1 MTHDIRVLIS
11 ASPSSARESLL
22 TLLGQM
28 EDLLVIELCESH
40 TNALQRF
47 MEVRPTLTIAIED
60 DRGGEAL
67 QLGQN
72 LLKLEETVPFLLI
85 SSSAKIQSS
94 LNFQEGWPF
103 EVMALPLEAETL
115 HAEIQKLTASR
126 QRATMFEA
134 ETIKSE
140 NADVPRSPVQTVAL
154 AGATGEVGCS
164 SVAVN
169 LATTLAKLTAKEVVL
184 ADFEIMFGTLDTRL
198 DLRPEKTLIDVVQSV
213 DRLDSTLLKRMLTRH
228 ESGLY
233 VLPRPT
239 DLQDGAKIDPES
251 LVHTVD
257 LLKASFAAV
266 LLDLSKNLQNSD
278 FVGFDAANV
287 ILVVMQLEP
296 ISIRNT
302 AKLIQCLHDFGD
314 YAQRIQVVANRVGSL
329 RGSVPL
335 HEAEATLG
343 QPILWQIPNESK
355 VFNLARI
362 RGCPINMVSRKNN
375 AQHVFN
381 DLASTLFPHL
391 MNAPKPPRK
400 SFRDRFRR
408 EE

>member
-1 MTHDIRVLIS
+1 MTHAIRVLIA

-22 TLLGQM
+22 TLLDQM
-28 EDLLVIELCESH
+28 EDLQVIELCESH
-40 TNALQRF
+40 TTALQRF
-47 MEVRPTLTIAIED
+47 VEVRPTLTIAIED
-60 DRGGEAL
+60 DRRGEAL
-67 QLGQN
+67 QLAQTLRN
-72 LLKLEETVPFLLI
+72 LERSAPFLLI
-85 SSSAKIQSS
+85 TSSAEIQSTLIS
-94 LNFQEGWPF
+94 REEWPF
-103 EVMALPLEAETL
+103 EVMALPLERESLQAG
-115 HAEIQKLTASR
+115 IQKLTASR
-126 QRATMFEA
+126 RQATMLEA
-134 ETIKSE
+134 ETIQSD
-140 NADVPRSPVQTVAL
+140 NAAVPLSQIQTVAL

-169 LATTLAKLTAKEVVL
+169 LATTLAKLTAQEVVL
-184 ADFEIMFGTLDTRL
+184 ADFEIMFGTVDTLL
-198 DLRPEKTLIDVVQSV
+198 DLRPEKTLIDVVHSV

-251 LVHTVD
+251 LVHTVG
-257 LLKASFAAV
+257 LLKSSFAAV
-266 LLDLSKNLQNSD
+266 ILDLSKNLQNSD
-278 FVGFDAANV
+278 FVGFDAADV

-335 HEAEATLG
+335 NEAEAALG
-343 QPILWQIPNESK
+343 KPIRWQIPNESK

-362 RGCPINMVSRKNN
+362 RGWPIDLVSRKNT

-381 DLASTLFPHL
+381 NLATNLFPQL
-391 MNAPKPPRK
+391 MNAPTPPRK
-400 SFRDRFRR
+400 SLRDRFRR
-408 EE
+408 EG